1 MSVGGDGPLDTG
13 RWWGQRW
20 REVLDAGGA
29 ANARRVQRGQGL
41 SRRGAVTGVTIE
53 PGVVRGTVREDRS
66 APCEVAIR
74 WPLPPDEAWDRATDA
89 LAGELR
95 FTAALLDGQLPE
107 GVADMLEAAG
117 VRVLPRIEDLEL
129 SCTCERTRGICQ
141 HVAGVHAAAA
151 ATIDRDPFVLLRLRG
166 RDRDRLLRDLRSL
179 RGGGDDVVT
188 EELDLARGLFA
199 VGGDLDLIPLHPTP
213 VEDPSALFQ
222 RLGPPPGVE
231 DIDPYVRTI
240 ERAAEG
246 AWRLA
251 AGEGSDAADE
261 ALLLSELRAQR
272 VASAASLAT
281 ALGRDEDAIREQLD
295 RLFEIGT
302 VLRTGAGER
311 ARYRASS

>member
-1 MSVGGDGPLDTG
+1 MSGGENGLFDRG

-41 SRRGAVTGVTIE
+41 ARRGAVTDVVIE
-53 PGVVRGTVREDRS
+53 PGVVRGTVREDRA
-66 APCEVAIR
+66 APCEVEIR
-74 WPLPPDEAWDRATDA
+74 WPMPPEHAWDAATTA

-95 FTAALLDGQLPE
+95 FTAALLDGELPE
-107 GVADMLEAAG
+107 GVAEMLEAAG
-117 VRVLPRIEDLEL
+117 VRVLPHLDDLDL
-129 SCTCERTRGICQ
+129 RCSCERARGICQ

-166 RDRDRLLRDLRSL
+166 RDRDRLLRDLRAL
-179 RGGGDDVVT
+179 RGGGAEVAA
-188 EELDLARGLFA
+188 EELDLSRGLYA
-199 VGGDLDLIPLHPTP
+199 AGGDLELVPLHPTP

-222 RLGPPPGVE
+222 RLGPPPGVDDVE
-231 DIDPYVRTI
+231 PYVRTI

-261 ALLLSELRAQR
+261 ALLLTELRAQR
-272 VASAASLAT
+272 VASVSSLAS
-281 ALGRDEDAIREQLD
+281 ALGRDEEAIRDQLD
-295 RLFEIGT
+295 RLFEAGT
-302 VLRTGAGER
+302 VLRTGSGER